1 MKKTAKCKL
10 CGEDVVLP
18 FKCNYCGGQFCG
30 DHRIPERHSCP
41 EAWRAKAPRDIL
53 PVHTP
58 ADAKVPSYSYSVSY
72 APPSS
77 KVFGFSIKELKHL
90 AIGALLVMGVGLTY
104 FLTATRGAALLTL
117 ISLSIAFTLSF
128 LLHELA
134 HKFSAQRFNLWAE
147 FRLTMQGALITLV
160 SIFLPFK
167 IISPGAVMIVG
178 SGTRETVGKTAIS
191 GPVTN
196 IILSTLSIMLAFVS
210 QEIFLVVAFI
220 NAFLAVFNLIP
231 FGVFD
236 GLKVFRWNKIYWSI
250 VFVAALSLTAY
261 TYSSALNVL

>member
-1 MKKTAKCKL
+1 
-10 CGEDVVLP
+10 
-18 FKCNYCGGQFCG
+18 
-30 DHRIPERHSCP
+30 
-41 EAWRAKAPRDIL
+41 
-53 PVHTP
+53 
-58 ADAKVPSYSYSVSY
+58 
-72 APPSS
+72 
-77 KVFGFSIKELKHL
+77 VFGFSIKELKHL

-104 FLTATRGAALLTL
+104 FLTATQGATLLTL
-117 ISLSIAFTLSF
+117 IILSIAFTFSF

-167 IISPGAVMIVG
+167 IISPGAVMIAG
-178 SGTRETVGKTAIS
+178 SGTSVTVGKTAIS

-196 IILSTLSIMLAFVS
+196 IILSTFCIILALTS

-236 GLKVFRWNKIYWSI
+236 GLKVFKWNKIYWTI
-250 VFVAALSLTAY
+250 VFTTALALTAF
-261 TYSSALNVL
+261 TYNSALTIL